1 MKLSIAFTIVGVLAA
16 ISVSSPP
23 LAAGSG
29 AEFKDNGSVR
39 TQANV
44 MVEMTFAA
52 TGSYD
57 NPFREAS
64 LEVVFH
70 TPQGHILKVPAFWAG
85 DRVWKVRYA
94 SPELGTHRWQS
105 ACSIPEDRG
114 LHGHTGMVTVEP
126 YVGQNPLYRR
136 GPVRV
141 AADRR
146 HFEHLDGTP
155 FFWLGDTWWMGLCQR
170 LHWPE
175 EFRQLAADRQTK
187 GFSVIQIVAGLY
199 PDMPAFDRAGPMKQA
214 SPGRRIIPVSVPSIS
229 TKRTSGFSAWS
240 TRDLSRASSA
250 PGDTIFPGWARIAWS
265 NIGAT

>member
-1 MKLSIAFTIVGVLAA
+1 
-16 ISVSSPP
+16 
-23 LAAGSG
+23 
-29 AEFKDNGSVR
+29 
-39 TQANV
+39 

-126 YVGQNPLYRR
+126 YVGQNPPSL
-136 GPVRV
+136 
-141 AADRR
+141 AAPC
-146 HFEHLDGTP
+146 ESPPTDGT
-155 FFWLGDTWWMGLCQR
+155 LSTWMGRRSSGWGIRGGWDFASGSIGQR
-170 LHWPE
+170 N
-175 EFRQLAADRQTK
+175 
-187 GFSVIQIVAGLY
+187 
-199 PDMPAFDRAGPMKQA
+199 
-214 SPGRRIIPVSVPSIS
+214 
-229 TKRTSGFSAWS
+229 SGNWLP
-240 TRDLSRASSA
+240 TVKPRASV
-250 PGDTIFPGWARIAWS
+250 
-265 NIGAT
+265 